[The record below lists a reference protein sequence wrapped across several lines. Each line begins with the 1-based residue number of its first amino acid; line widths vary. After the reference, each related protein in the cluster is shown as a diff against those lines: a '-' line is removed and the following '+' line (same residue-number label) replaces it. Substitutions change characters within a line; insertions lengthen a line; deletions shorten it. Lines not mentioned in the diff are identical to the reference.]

1 MTVVGGV
8 ALISLTVLLIWASS
22 KIQWALG
29 VGGVPPEPQV
39 RWRQFKELGSATGC
53 SIFFIPGVQS
63 RGEEALLPLDRSPDS
78 GAIAALRKW
87 GKVITATYVRE
98 AVFIPRHVVEEI
110 AYCVQ
115 VELCTGR
122 QVVLIGSSFGGM
134 LVMDVVRGLS
144 KEERANV
151 RVILVSTPYSTAD
164 LLAGGAGLGKV
175 LRWTWA
181 DKWLTPLLWFF
192 RLPAGKI
199 PEASISKE
207 LDVAVVQAE
216 GARRSRGFRVS
227 GLIRQ
232 VGYMARWRGVNH
244 GALPA
249 RMAYVQCLQ
258 DTVVRQ
264 PQAAWAWE
272 RTQGTVC
279 FGLRVPHCSFLEQP
293 RAWASQFTGI
303 LENWKE
309 KDAME

>member
-8 ALISLTVLLIWASS
+8 ALISLTALLIWASS

-29 VGGVPPEPQV
+29 LGGVPPEPQV

-63 RGEEALLPLDRSPDS
+63 RGDEALLPVDRSPDS

-87 GKVITATYVRE
+87 GKVIAASYVRE
-98 AVFIPRHVVEEI
+98 QVFIPRQVVEEI
-110 AYCVQ
+110 TYRVR
-115 VELCTGR
+115 VELGEN
-122 QVVLIGSSFGGM
+122 QKVVLIGSSFGGM
-134 LVMDVVRGLS
+134 LVMDVVKGL
-144 KEERANV
+144 KEEERANV
-151 RVILVSTPYSTAD
+151 RVILVSTPFSGRD
-164 LLAGGAGLGKV
+164 LLAGGAGLAKV
-175 LRWTWA
+175 LKWTWA
-181 DKWLTPLLWFF
+181 DKWLTPLLRWF

-199 PEASISKE
+199 PGESISKE
-207 LDVAVVQAE
+207 LDAAAVQAA
-216 GARRSRGFRVS
+216 GARRSRGFHVS

-249 RMAYVQCLQ
+249 RMAYVQCLK
-258 DTVVRQ
+258 DAVVSQ
-264 PQAAWAWE
+264 PQAAWGWS
-272 RTQGTVC
+272 
-279 FGLRVPHCSFLEQP
+279 RVRGVETFSLNVAHCSYLEQP
-293 RAWASQFTGI
+293 RAWASQFAGI